1 VPSPLQKV
9 DALALVP
16 LLRFDT
22 PRFPVTPVES
32 GNPVQFVSVPEV
44 GVPSIGVTNV
54 GELPKL
60 VRLDAVTP
68 EVRVDPESVPA
79 AAVTVISAE
88 PLNDTPLMFLAVCSV
103 VAVPALP
110 VTEV

>member
-1 VPSPLQKV
+1 M
-9 DALALVP
+9 D
-16 LLRFDT
+16 
-22 PRFPVTPVES
+22 S
-32 GNPVQFVSVPEV
+32 GSPVQFVSVPEV

-68 EVRVDPESVPA
+68 EARVDPESVPA

-88 PLNDTPLMFLAVCSV
+88 PLNDTPLMFLAVWRV